1 MFSNGEGQPVSRTPE
16 FSHPAPQLPVQQ
28 PEMEVEEVRESV
40 PSEMQNE
47 APGKIKS
54 ISESCWLLVGL
65 QP

>member
-1 MFSNGEGQPVSRTPE
+1 MSRTPE
-16 FSHPAPQLPVQQ
+16 LCSYLAPQPPVQE